1 VSIAVYIKA
10 HNEKEGQPLRGWLIL
25 QAEGNQFIEDGITGI
40 DACLLPPFTKVLA
53 TLNVSKSEYRR
64 IRRECGV

>member
-1 VSIAVYIKA
+1 MAVYIKA
-10 HNEKEGQPLRGWLIL
+10 HNEKEGQPLRGWLVL
-25 QAEGNQFIEDGITGI
+25 KPEGNEFIEDDGSAYCRDSI
-40 DACLLPPFTKVLA
+40 LPPFTKVLA

>member
-1 VSIAVYIKA
+1 MSVAVYIKA

-25 QAEGNQFIEDGITGI
+25 NPEGNEWVDDDLLLGS
-40 DACLLPPFTKVLA
+40 DSLPPFTKVLA

-64 IRRECGV
+64 IKRECGV

>member
-1 VSIAVYIKA
+1 VSVAVYIKA
-10 HNEKEGQPLRGWLIL
+10 HNEAKGVSPLRGWLIL
-25 QAEGNQFIEDGITGI
+25 QAEGNVFMEEEHWSEDS
-40 DACLLPPFTKVLA
+40 LPPFTKVLA

>member
-1 VSIAVYIKA
+1 VSVAVYIKA
-10 HNEKEGQPLRGWLIL
+10 HNEKEGQLLRGWLIL
-25 QAEGNQFIEDGITGI
+25 EPEGNEWYD
-40 DACLLPPFTKVLA
+40 DNDHAKSLPPFTKVLA

>member
-25 QAEGNQFIEDGITGI
+25 QAEGNEWRDDLPVFGDLI
-40 DACLLPPFTKVLA
+40 LPPFTKVLA

>member
-1 VSIAVYIKA
+1 MSVAVYIQA
-10 HNEKEGQPLRGWLIL
+10 HNEKEGMPLRGWLVL
-25 QAEGNQFIEDGITGI
+25 EPEGNKFIEDEVPGDSTWT
-40 DACLLPPFTKVLA
+40 LPPFTKVLA